1 MEELLSVDDAGIWK
15 PHPDAYAYA
24 VRTMGVEPADAML
37 VAAHPWDIDGAARA
51 GLATA
56 YVNREARPYPRHFQP
71 ADIEVDSMVALG
83 AELQSVR

>member
-1 MEELLSVDDAGIWK
+1 MEQFLSVDDAGIWK

-56 YVNREARPYPRHFQP
+56 YVNRAAAPVSAAFP
-71 ADIEVDSMVALG
+71 G
-83 AELQSVR
+83 G